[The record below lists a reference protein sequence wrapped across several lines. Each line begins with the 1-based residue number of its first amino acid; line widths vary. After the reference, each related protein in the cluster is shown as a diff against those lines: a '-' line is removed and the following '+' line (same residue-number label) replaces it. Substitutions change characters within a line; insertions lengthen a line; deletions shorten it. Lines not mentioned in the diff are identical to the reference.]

1 MTLYK
6 QEEGLKLKK
15 GLTTTMIVLL
25 IAALVGCGS
34 SKTASTDEAQG
45 DTAKQAGDIKIGIA
59 SQSMKEQVYR
69 DMKAGAEAKAK
80 ELGVQVE
87 WQSCDLNAE
96 KEMEI
101 VNNYITQEFDVIA
114 IEPVN
119 PETSTPMMEAAA
131 AAGIPVVDLEAVL
144 MGGDGPAVRVTCDF
158 NAIGKANAQR
168 FLDDWGADKPANI
181 VILNGTKTDNVA
193 QEINKG
199 YHEVLDKNPQIKIV
213 QEEWHN
219 NWDRQLAMTT
229 MQNVLARGDKVDA
242 VISNN
247 DGMCMGAVRAAEEA
261 GVKDQILFYSMDH
274 DKDAVQEMISGTK
287 YTDIDKSSNLQGQR
301 LVEAAYA
308 LATGQDVQY
317 DKEVDGIKTWYTPY
331 RFTSWQ
337 DMTVSKEVYPDLF
350 K

>member
-1 MTLYK
+1 M
-6 QEEGLKLKK
+6 KK
-15 GLTTTMIVLL
+15 V
-25 IAALVGCGS
+25 IAMLVMVMLVVMLVGCGG
-34 SKTASTDEAQG
+34 SKTESTGTSGSG
-45 DTAKQAGDIKIGIA
+45 DKSGIIKIGIA

-80 ELGVQVE
+80 ELGVTVE

-101 VNNYITQEFDVIA
+101 INNYITQDFDVLV

-119 PETSTPMMEAAA
+119 PETSAPMMDAAA
-131 AAGIPVVDLEAVL
+131 AAGIPVVDLEAEL
-144 MGGDGPAVRVTCDF
+144 KGGDGPAVRVTCDF

-168 FLDDWGADKPANI
+168 FIDDWGKDKPANV

-193 QEINKG
+193 QEISKG
-199 YHEVLDKNPQIKIV
+199 YHEVFDANPQIKIV

-261 GVKDQILFYSMDH
+261 GLKGKILFYAMDH

-301 LVEAAYA
+301 CVEAAVA
-308 LATGQDVQY
+308 LAKGEEIQFDR
-317 DKEVDGIKTWYTPY
+317 EVDGIKTWFTPF

-337 DMTVSKEVYPDLF
+337 DMSVSKEVYPDLF
-350 K
+350 Q

>member
-1 MTLYK
+1 
-6 QEEGLKLKK
+6 
-15 GLTTTMIVLL
+15 LL
-25 IAALVGCGS
+25 LVMLAGCGEDKTEDVS
-34 SKTASTDEAQG
+34 SKTADEQNI
-45 DTAKQAGDIKIGIA
+45 DIQIGIV

-69 DMKAGAEAKAK
+69 DMKSGAEEKAK
-80 ELGVQVE
+80 EQGATME

-96 KEMEI
+96 KEMDI
-101 VNNYITQEFDVIA
+101 VNNYITQDFDVLV

-131 AAGIPVVDLEAVL
+131 AAGIPVVDLEAEL
-144 MGGDGPAVRVTCDF
+144 KGGDGPAVRVTCDF
-158 NAIGKANAQR
+158 NAIGQSLAQR
-168 FLDDWGADKPANI
+168 FIDDWGADKPANV
-181 VILNGTKTDNVA
+181 VILNGTKTDDVA
-193 QEINKG
+193 QQLQKG
-199 YHEVLDKNPQIKIV
+199 YHEVLDKNPQIKVV

-229 MQNVLARGDKVDA
+229 MQNVLARGDRVDA

-261 GVKDQILFYSMDH
+261 GLKDQILFYAMDH

-301 LVEAAYA
+301 VVEAAVA
-308 LATGQDVQY
+308 LAQGEEVQF
-317 DKEVDGIKTWYTPY
+317 DKEVDGIKTWYTPF

-337 DMTVSKEVYPDLF
+337 DMSVSKLVYPDLF

>member
-1 MTLYK
+1 MR
-6 QEEGLKLKK
+6 K
-15 GLTTTMIVLL
+15 GIAITMVVLL
-25 IAALVGCGS
+25 MVSLIGCGS
-34 SKTASTDEAQG
+34 SQNNNSEETQG
-45 DTAKQAGDIKIGIA
+45 DSVKPASKIKIGIA

-69 DMKAGAEAKAK
+69 DMKTGAEEKAE

-87 WQSCDLNAE
+87 WQICDYNAE

-101 VNNYITQEFDVIA
+101 INNYITQEFDVVA

-119 PETSTPMMEAAA
+119 PETSTPMMEVAKT
-131 AAGIPVVDLEAVL
+131 AGIPVVNLEAEV
-144 MGGDGPAVRVTCDF
+144 MGGDGAAVRVTCDF

-168 FLDDWGADKPANI
+168 LIDDWGEDTPANV
-181 VILNGTKTDNVA
+181 VILAGTKTDNVA
-193 QEINKG
+193 QEIVKG
-199 YHEVLDKNPQIKIV
+199 YHEVFDQYPQIKIV

-219 NWDRQLAMTT
+219 NWDRQLAMNT

-247 DGMCMGAVRAAEEA
+247 DGMCIGAVRAAEEA
-261 GVKDQILFYSMDH
+261 GVKDQVLFYSMDH

-308 LATGQDVQY
+308 LATGEEVSY
-317 DKEVDGIKTWYTPY
+317 DKVVDGVKTWYTPY
-331 RFTSWQ
+331 RFTTWQ

>member
-1 MTLYK
+1 MKKVISITL
-6 QEEGLKLKK
+6 
-15 GLTTTMIVLL
+15 IVLL
-25 IAALVGCGS
+25 MTALFGCGS
-34 SKTASTDEAQG
+34 SKNSDSAETQG
-45 DTAKQAGDIKIGIA
+45 DSVKKAGDIKIGIT

-80 ELGVQVE
+80 ELGVKVE

-101 VNNYITQEFDVIA
+101 VNNYITQDFDVLV

-119 PETSTPMMEAAA
+119 PETSAPMMEAAA
-131 AAGIPVVDLEAVL
+131 AAGIPVVDLEAEL
-144 MGGDGPAVRVTCDF
+144 KGGDGAAVRVTCDF

-193 QEINKG
+193 QEISKG
-199 YHEVLDKNPQIKIV
+199 YHEILDKNPQIKIV

-261 GVKDQILFYSMDH
+261 GLKDKILFYSMDH

-308 LATGQDVQY
+308 LATGKDVQY
-317 DKEVDGIKTWYTPY
+317 DKEVNGIKTWYTPY
-331 RFTSWQ
+331 RFTSWK
-337 DMTVSKEVYPDLF
+337 DMSVSKEVYPDLF
-350 K
+350 Q

>member
-1 MTLYK
+1 MRKGIALTLV
-6 QEEGLKLKK
+6 
-15 GLTTTMIVLL
+15 VLL
-25 IAALVGCGS
+25 MVSLIGCGAAQNNS
-34 SKTASTDEAQG
+34 DQG
-45 DTAKQAGDIKIGIA
+45 DSADQTIKIGIA

-80 ELGVQVE
+80 ELAVKVE
-87 WQSCDLNAE
+87 WQACDYNAE

-101 VNNYITQEFDVIA
+101 VNNYITQEFDVVV

-131 AAGIPVVDLEAVL
+131 AAGIPVVNLEAEL

-158 NAIGKANAQR
+158 HAIGMANAQR
-168 FLDDWGADKPANI
+168 FLDDWGAAKPANV
-181 VILNGTKTDNVA
+181 VILAGTKTDNVA
-193 QEINKG
+193 QEIVKG
-199 YHEVLDKNPQIKIV
+199 YHDVLDKNPQITIV

-219 NWDRQLAMTT
+219 NWDRQLAMNT

-261 GVKDQILFYSMDH
+261 GMKDKILFYSMDH
-274 DKDAVQEMISGTK
+274 DEDAVKEMMSGTK
-287 YTDIDKSSNLQGQR
+287 YTVIDKSSFLQGQR

-308 LATGQDVQY
+308 LATGGEVLY
-317 DKEVDGIKTWYTPY
+317 DEEVNGVKTWYTPY

-350 K
+350 E